1 MTRARRLVST
11 TLIWLIPAVVP
22 SIELRAQAR
31 DERAVRAVVDAFF
44 AAVAREQWDSAVAFI
59 DLPRFEPSLKQR
71 ITWARSTL
79 PAAPVTAEQL
89 MASDST
95 MPRAVAEW
103 EAMRSNKFRS
113 ERAFD
118 DYSSQFAG
126 VTSQQMLF
134 SLSLRDA
141 AARWLAA
148 RDPRVQIRDAR
159 RRAGCPLSDVVSPWP
174 SPPSTPLAIAFQ
186 DDSTAYV
193 IQSADP
199 LPGDA
204 LFPHERVLPVRRTQA
219 GWRIEARQDILSPVT
234 VHFSSDCGRK

>member
-1 MTRARRLVST
+1 MT
-11 TLIWLIPAVVP
+11 PALVP
-22 SIELRAQAR
+22 SVELRAQAR

-71 ITWARSTL
+71 IAWARSTL
-79 PAAPVTAEQL
+79 PDPPITAEQL
-89 MASDST
+89 MAIDST
-95 MPRAVAEW
+95 MPRGVAEW

-118 DYSSQFAG
+118 DYSGQFAG

-148 RDPRVQIRDAR
+148 RDPRVQIREAR
-159 RRAGCPLSDVVSPWP
+159 RRAGCPLGDVASPWP
-174 SPPSTPLAIAFQ
+174 SSTSTLLAIAFQ

-193 IQSADP
+193 IQSDDRFR
-199 LPGDA
+199 GDA
-204 LFPHERVLPVRRTQA
+204 LTPSERVMPVRRTQA
-219 GWRIEARQDILSPVT
+219 GWRIEPRQDLLTPT
-234 VHFSSDCGRK
+234 NVHFSSECEKK